1 MFIRK
6 GRSLQKKGINEN
18 VFYGKD
24 EKDFM
29 EISDVDKDV
38 VNFG

>member
-6 GRSLQKKGINEN
+6 GRSLRKKCINEN
-18 VFYGKD
+18 DFYGKD

-29 EISDVDKDV
+29 EISDVNKDF